1 MAERIMLPT
10 TPQLV
15 NTLQDPSGSLGPVST
30 RQAEVDGQQI
40 CQMESDRLVAGGD
53 RATRRAR
60 DRFGCSGQKTTA
72 SARWNIDPSSIV
84 SRIV

>member
-1 MAERIMLPT
+1 
-10 TPQLV
+10 
-15 NTLQDPSGSLGPVST
+15 
-30 RQAEVDGQQI
+30 
-40 CQMESDRLVAGGD
+40 MESDRLVAGGD